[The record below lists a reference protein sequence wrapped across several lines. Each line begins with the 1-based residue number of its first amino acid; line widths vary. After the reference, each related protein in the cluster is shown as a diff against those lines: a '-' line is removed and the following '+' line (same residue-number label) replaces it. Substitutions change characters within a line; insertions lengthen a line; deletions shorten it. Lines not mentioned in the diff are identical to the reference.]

1 MPQVLLLKMV
11 RMLYSSDFEKYTE
24 KLPNAIQESIQGIK
38 KLLEITEIEVL
49 KINDFSVAI
58 PISLEVNLPSKGTH
72 ENIDI
77 RQNEPILISFSIKNY
92 PTSSPRIRSDR
103 KDFPTANL
111 SHLYAVT
118 KGAPPTLCLV
128 RENLDEW
135 FANRRISDLIFVA
148 KQWLSKAAN
157 GLLTE
162 DADEFEPVRLE
173 GFRGYSIYTHNKQ
186 FKLVNKNQK
195 YLDKL
200 PFAYLLFTTKD
211 RVSRQPSFK
220 QFTVEVTSHLFKK
233 LYDIIAKFNIDS
245 IEGKKQNEDIEF
257 PLLGLLIWNDS
268 VKTIGT
274 YSTSLPKTYK
284 ELEDFGNTY
293 AVSIKEPVQ
302 QYLQDGLFVNNLTTF
317 IPIII
322 AVKRPKKLIGF
333 ESNIEFFHFVINAS
347 KESIV
352 GNIISPETEVFF
364 QAHREPI
371 SSSLAQKLSLNENQQ
386 KTVFIGAGAL
396 GSKLLF
402 HYARSGNFNLKAID
416 NDTFSPHNIVRHDL
430 FMESSGKNKAKAV
443 IEKIKAFL
451 DDNSSLQFHTGSV
464 FNYDSKHLDGY
475 SWIIDTSASLNVQNW
490 LVKSKLKNI
499 PNRARAEIAYKGNLG
514 FLYIEGVHQN
524 PRIDDLVNYVYFLGT
539 KINIVS
545 EWLVEENKKNEGND
559 YDIVDIG
566 IGCNSPTVIMPNDSM
581 SFHASIFSKILNHEF
596 ERKEIAENGFI
607 NISYISEN
615 GFDINSNS
623 YLVPPF
629 DVFECCNNS
638 GWEIRIMVNV
648 LDKLKLEAKRYKR
661 KETGGIFI
669 GICNYKT
676 KTIHVFDTIKAP
688 PDSKH
693 SPVYFYRGIENI
705 PEQVKQIKEITG
717 GMIGYIGE
725 WHTHPMGLD
734 TLSGVDLAA
743 VEKLKPMNDKYP
755 IPTFISILSKEKYLP
770 FVF

>member
-1 MPQVLLLKMV
+1 MV
-11 RMLYSSDFEKYTE
+11 TMLYSADYEKYNE
-24 KLPNAIQESIQGIK
+24 ELPKAILDSIQEIK
-38 KLLEITEIEVL
+38 ESLEISEIEVL
-49 KINDFSVAI
+49 KVNDFSVAI
-58 PISLEVNLPSKGTH
+58 PILLEVNLPSKGTH

-77 RQNEPILISFSIKNY
+77 RQTEPILISFSIKNY

-103 KDFPTANL
+103 KDFPSSNL

-118 KGAPPTLCLV
+118 EGEPPTLCLV

-135 FANRRISDLIFVA
+135 FANRRISDLISVA
-148 KQWLSKAAN
+148 KQWFSKAAN
-157 GLLTE
+157 GLLSE

-173 GFRGYSIYTHNKQ
+173 GYKGYSIYSHLKLYRIIHENKRYVKQ
-186 FKLVNKNQK
+186 
-195 YLDKL
+195 Y
-200 PFAYLLFTTKD
+200 PYSYLLKTTSLKGL
-211 RVSRQPSFK
+211 SNPSFK
-220 QFTVEVTSHLFKK
+220 LLDLDVTSENLQQLLLLIMK
-233 LYDIIAKFNIDS
+233 LDIKFIKDRGNNDV
-245 IEGKKQNEDIEF
+245 NLH
-257 PLLGLLIWNDS
+257 LLGLLVWSNNLDANDL
-268 VKTIGT
+268 
-274 YSTSLPKTYK
+274 YSTSLPKTYG
-284 ELEDFGNTY
+284 ELEAFAAQY
-293 AVSIKEPVQ
+293 SISIKESING
-302 QYLQDGLFVNNLTTF
+302 YINDGLVESNFTSY

-322 AVKRPKKLIGF
+322 GVRRPKKLIGF
-333 ESNIEFFHFVINAS
+333 ESDIEFFHFVIKVEKGDLEES
-347 KESIV
+347 KIK
-352 GNIISPETEVFF
+352 PEAKVFF
-364 QAHREPI
+364 QVHREPI
-371 SSSLAQKLSLNENQQ
+371 NSSLAQKLSLNENQQ

-416 NDTFSPHNIVRHDL
+416 NDTFSPHNVVRHDL

-451 DDNSSLQFHTGSV
+451 DDNGSLQFHTGSI
-464 FNYDSKHLDGY
+464 FNYDSKLLDGY
-475 SWIIDTSASLNVQNW
+475 SWLIDTSASLNVQNW
-490 LVKSKLKNI
+490 LVNSKLNNI

-514 FLYIEGVHQN
+514 FLYIEGVNQN

-539 KINIVS
+539 KINTVS
-545 EWLVEENKKNEGND
+545 EWLIKENEKNEGND

-581 SFHASIFSKILNHEF
+581 SFHASIFSKILNNEF
-596 ERKEIAENGFI
+596 DRKEIKENGFI
-607 NISYISEN
+607 NISYISNN

-623 YLVPPF
+623 FLVPPF

-638 GWEIRIMVNV
+638 GWEIRIVVNV
-648 LDKLKLEAKRYKR
+648 LDKIKLEAKKYKR
-661 KETGGIFI
+661 RETGGIFI

-676 KTIHVFDTIKAP
+676 KTIHVFDTIMAP
-688 PDSKH
+688 SDSKH
-693 SPVYFYRGIENI
+693 STVYFYRGIENI
-705 PEQVKQIKEITG
+705 PEQVKQIKEVTG

-734 TLSGVDLAA
+734 YLSGVDEAA

>member
-1 MPQVLLLKMV
+1 M
-11 RMLYSSDFEKYTE
+11 MLYSTDFKKYSKE
-24 KLPNAIQESIQGIK
+24 LPFAIKEAI
-38 KLLEITEIEVL
+38 LEIKQVFGYEELEVFSY
-49 KINDFSVAI
+49 NDYNLVI
-58 PISLEVNLPSKGTH
+58 PVTIDVNLPSKGTH
-72 ENIDI
+72 EDVDI
-77 RQNEPILISFSIKNY
+77 RDSEPILISFSLKNY
-92 PTSSPRIRSDR
+92 PTTSPRIKSDR
-103 KDFPTANL
+103 KDFPSKNL

-118 KGAPPTLCLV
+118 VGAPPTLCLV

-148 KQWLSKAAN
+148 KQWFSKAAN
-157 GLLTE
+157 GLLSE

-173 GFRGYSIYTHNKQ
+173 GYRGYSIYSHLKLYNYI
-186 FKLVNKNQK
+186 FKNSRHIAEH
-195 YLDKL
+195 
-200 PFAYLLFTTKD
+200 PFCYLLNSTKLKGL
-211 RVSRQPSFK
+211 SSPSFK
-220 QFTVEVTSHLFKK
+220 LINVDITSSNLIELFDLIKD
-233 LYDIIAKFNIDS
+233 LNLKFIKDK
-245 IEGKKQNEDIEF
+245 EKDKDF
-257 PLLGLLIWNDS
+257 DLPLFGLLVWSNTS
-268 VKTIGT
+268 ETISS
-274 YSTSLPKTYK
+274 YSTSLPKTFC
-284 ELEDFGNTY
+284 ELESFTEQY
-293 AVSIKEPVQ
+293 SISIKEPIAD
-302 QYLQDGLFVNNLTTF
+302 YIKSNLFINNLTSY

-322 AVKRPKKLIGF
+322 GIKRPKKLIGF
-333 ESNIEFFHFVINAS
+333 ESNIEFFHFVINVD

-352 GNIISPETEVFF
+352 ENTITPETKVFF
-364 QAHREPI
+364 QSHREPI
-371 SSSLAQKLSLNENQQ
+371 SSNLAQKLSLSNNQE

-451 DDNSSLQFHTGSV
+451 EDNSTLEFHNGSI
-464 FNYDSKHLDGY
+464 FNYDNKLLDGY
-475 SWIIDTSASLNVQNW
+475 SWLIDTSASLNVQNW
-490 LVKSKLKNI
+490 LVNSKLNNV

-514 FLYIEGVHQN
+514 FLYIEGENQN
-524 PRIDDLVNYVYFLGT
+524 PRVDDLVNYVYFLGI
-539 KINIVS
+539 KSEIIS
-545 EWLVEENKKNEGND
+545 EWLIEENKKKEGND

-566 IGCNSPTVIMPNDSM
+566 IGCNSPTVIMSNDSM

-596 ERKEIAENGFI
+596 ERKVVKEKGFL
-607 NISYISEN
+607 NVSYISEN
-615 GFDINSNS
+615 GLDINSEGFLIPS
-623 YLVPPF
+623 F

-638 GWEIRIMVNV
+638 GWEIRILVSV
-648 LDKLKLEAKRYKR
+648 LDKMKLEAKRYKR
-661 KETGGIFI
+661 RETGGIFI

-693 SPVYFYRGIENI
+693 SSVYFYRGIKNL
-705 PEQVKQIKEITG
+705 PEQVKYIKEITG

-734 TLSGVDLAA
+734 SLSGVDMAA
-743 VEKLKPMNDKYP
+743 VEKLKPLNDNYP